1 MRIPSYITNDDRC
14 VMCGAAV
21 PEAYSIKKT
30 VFMSI
35 FFHLHI
41 TFNLISPNIP
51 AGRISTG
58 KELHIASGG
67 GIDYAVFLHR
77 LNISRTS
84 RSAPLTS
91 PVSTSILKP
100 NCPKYCHAIVT
111 AGSVVSTD
119 GASLERKAE

>member
-1 MRIPSYITNDDRC
+1 MYGNALTLSGKLILYKNRIYVNILPSPYLFQ
-14 VMCGAAV
+14 
-21 PEAYSIKKT
+21 PHFS
-30 VFMSI
+30 
-35 FFHLHI
+35 
-41 TFNLISPNIP
+41 NIP

-58 KELHIASGG
+58 KELYIAPWWV

-119 GASLERKAE
+119 GASLDRKAE